1 MRYSLLLLLILS
13 FSLSRTDGQDL
24 ATDSSSLLQAIG
36 KYHRFTGGQAY
47 IYNGI
52 EFVAYDA
59 DLKGHAF
66 FISDTLDNAAVLY
79 DGILYEKIPTLYDII
94 KDKLVI
100 SDANGNLIC
109 PNPVKIE
116 RFYLR
121 GHEFIN
127 TSKGYYDVL
136 CSGTIG
142 VQARRTKQIDERV
155 SVQEYTRTAN
165 ERDHFYM
172 VKDGVY
178 TSIGNVFGLL
188 SQMGDKR
195 KAVRQYLRKNKIKP
209 RKDKE
214 LAIVKA
220 AEYYNQLP
228 H

>member
-1 MRYSLLLLLILS
+1 MRYTLLLILL
-13 FSLSRTDGQDL
+13 FSLTRTNGQSP
-24 ATDSSSLLQAIG
+24 ASDSSSLLQAIG

-52 EFVAYDA
+52 EFIAYDPSI
-59 DLKGHAF
+59 KGHAF
-66 FISDTLDNAAVLY
+66 FISDTLDKTSIVY
-79 DGILYEKIPTLYDII
+79 DGILYEHIPALYDII

-100 SDANGNLIC
+100 SDGNGNLIC

-136 CSGTIG
+136 CSGTLG

-165 ERDHFYM
+165 ERDHFFM

-178 TSIGNVFGLL
+178 YPIGNVFGLL
-188 SQMGDKR
+188 AQMGDRR
-195 KAVRQYLRKNKIKP
+195 KTVRQYLRKNKIKP
-209 RKDKE
+209 RRDKE